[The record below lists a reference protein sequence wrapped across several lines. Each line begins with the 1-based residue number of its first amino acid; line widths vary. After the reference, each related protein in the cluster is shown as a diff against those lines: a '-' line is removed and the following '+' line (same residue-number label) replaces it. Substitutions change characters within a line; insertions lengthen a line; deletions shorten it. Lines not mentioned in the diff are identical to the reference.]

1 MKEMRRRLAAVLLG
15 LSLVPALAACG
26 SGGGG
31 TEAGGTVYTPS
42 FVRCEA
48 GMEQISAGC
57 ANGETLYILGT
68 AENDGRTTIRR
79 VALDGTTAPLENYVP
94 LSGPE
99 AAENFVNINNL
110 RPGADGT
117 LWVTEEL
124 TSTTFQLPVGFDE
137 ASGDKWDYQVT
148 ETTRVQRQL
157 DGTGRE
163 LRRVDL
169 EELSQRLGGAYV
181 NSAQMDGEDRLYA
194 LTDRAV
200 AVLDEKLETLFT
212 TGEEDGLFGDLL
224 QLGDGT
230 MALSSWSD
238 TGSRVLRTID
248 PAAKNWGPEYTLP
261 SGADAVYPGSGKY
274 LFCYERGDS
283 LWGCAQGDLQ
293 AGTETGGPLGT
304 ELLQWS
310 GVDVDRD
317 DLAFFAFLPDGR
329 MAAVTNSREGG
340 PGAELVLL
348 TETDRSSIGEKSVLT
363 FATLN
368 LDSQTR
374 GQIINF
380 NRSNGKY
387 RIEIRD
393 YSGYGTDGDNAAGL
407 TKLNTEIAAGNVPDI
422 LDARGLPIR
431 QYGAKGILEDLWPY
445 IEKDPDIGR
454 AGLVESV
461 FRAAQQDGK
470 LYQVFDSFT
479 IATAAG
485 DPKVVGDRMSW
496 TLDELLAALQTMPE
510 GCQIFG
516 EGNTKNSM
524 LELSVLR
531 SLDRFVDWEKGQCS
545 FDSQE
550 FIDALRLCDTFPL
563 EFDWSKVDWE
573 SYQTDFE
580 RLRAG
585 KQMLYSEDLMCF
597 EDMQMLDT
605 LFGGKAAFVGYPTDG
620 GCGSAFRLD
629 RGRVMALSSTC
640 RDKEGAWS
648 FLRELLLPQESGEE
662 WFFCFPA
669 NRRDFDAMAEKAMR
683 REMVEDENG
692 AQVELAHGGVPG
704 TGFSLD
710 FYAMTQEQLDRFN
723 TLCDAIDT
731 TAESSDG
738 VADIVRSAAQAFFN
752 GDESAEETARQIQ
765 SRVKLYLGE
774 QS

>member
-1 MKEMRRRLAAVLLG
+1 M
-15 LSLVPALAACG
+15 
-26 SGGGG
+26 
-31 TEAGGTVYTPS
+31 
-42 FVRCEA
+42 
-48 GMEQISAGC
+48 
-57 ANGETLYILGT
+57 
-68 AENDGRTTIRR
+68 
-79 VALDGTTAPLENYVP
+79 
-94 LSGPE
+94 
-99 AAENFVNINNL
+99 
-110 RPGADGT
+110 
-117 LWVTEEL
+117 
-124 TSTTFQLPVGFDE
+124 
-137 ASGDKWDYQVT
+137 
-148 ETTRVQRQL
+148 
-157 DGTGRE
+157 
-163 LRRVDL
+163 
-169 EELSQRLGGAYV
+169 
-181 NSAQMDGEDRLYA
+181 
-194 LTDRAV
+194 
-200 AVLDEKLETLFT
+200 
-212 TGEEDGLFGDLL
+212 
-224 QLGDGT
+224 
-230 MALSSWSD
+230 
-238 TGSRVLRTID
+238 
-248 PAAKNWGPEYTLP
+248 
-261 SGADAVYPGSGKY
+261 
-274 LFCYERGDS
+274 
-283 LWGCAQGDLQ
+283 
-293 AGTETGGPLGT
+293 
-304 ELLQWS
+304 
-310 GVDVDRD
+310 DRD

-348 TETDRSSIGEKSVLT
+348 TETDRSSIGEKTVLT

-422 LDARGLPIR
+422 LDTRGLPIR

-692 AQVELAHGGVPG
+692 EQVELAHGGVTG

-723 TLCDAIDT
+723 ALCDAIDT